1 MGKRLLILYSH
12 ALLLLGVILSVGWFE
27 NGVHGF
33 GGPATFGGVTVVRR
47 SKGRVSSS
55 TALSSQEEEHHR
67 RGPSRPEPPMDY
79 MSRMESIA
87 DARIEKDEADLS
99 GYGFSSGGV
108 LEHETESEKDI
119 KRRLIEEDTMI
130 QRAKIEDALTRHYSK
145 EEGEPKDPLHKSGIS
160 VKDILDDSQVDEFE
174 TKLIPVY
181 PGVAQITTKSR
192 NFAAITAYD
201 PIRYLISLSPPNTNG
216 SVTQPECYVLVD
228 CPPYTDQLAQDIRDF
243 MANPDSKLVA
253 MVTTSRDAIHYGKPK
268 AMYVERRSDLLQ
280 WTKAFPEMQ
289 IVTYRIDTPRDCRP
303 MVTELLDGEG
313 PWALKEYRRNETDA
327 MPIAVRMVETG
338 RPMQRIEVTD
348 ENNDIVE
355 RIMAGED
362 IKPQDDGLAHLY
374 TPEAIRKREDQYRML
389 ALYTPG
395 HSRGTI
401 SYIFPSQ
408 RILASGFTIPLEE
421 FGEDIENDR
430 DMGPALDVRGYIG
443 TSRHFPLQMESARK
457 LVELYV
463 DRFDIVL
470 AGRREEPLDL
480 RFQRNERIRKKLLM
494 KLIDAYD
501 KIGKVYHRLGIF
513 EDEDEEEEEENDD
526 EAYGSGVD
534 SLEEYTN
541 RNEQPVHEDKIPKK
555 DGTKHD
561 LSKLNP

>member
-1 MGKRLLILYSH
+1 
-12 ALLLLGVILSVGWFE
+12 
-27 NGVHGF
+27 
-33 GGPATFGGVTVVRR
+33 
-47 SKGRVSSS
+47 
-55 TALSSQEEEHHR
+55 
-67 RGPSRPEPPMDY
+67 
-79 MSRMESIA
+79 
-87 DARIEKDEADLS
+87 
-99 GYGFSSGGV
+99 
-108 LEHETESEKDI
+108 
-119 KRRLIEEDTMI
+119 
-130 QRAKIEDALTRHYSK
+130 
-145 EEGEPKDPLHKSGIS
+145 
-160 VKDILDDSQVDEFE
+160 
-174 TKLIPVY
+174 
-181 PGVAQITTKSR
+181 
-192 NFAAITAYD
+192 
-201 PIRYLISLSPPNTNG
+201 
-216 SVTQPECYVLVD
+216 
-228 CPPYTDQLAQDIRDF
+228 

-480 RFQRNERIRKKLLM
+480 RFQRNERVRKKLLM